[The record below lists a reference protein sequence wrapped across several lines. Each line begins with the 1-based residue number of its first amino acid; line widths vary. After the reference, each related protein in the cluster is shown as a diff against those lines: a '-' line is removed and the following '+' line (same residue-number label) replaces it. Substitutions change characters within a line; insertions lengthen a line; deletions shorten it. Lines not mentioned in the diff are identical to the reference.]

1 MRNEKPNCIGR
12 AARRKPLTLGVLLAL
27 LLAVFPLATPG
38 LAAGESGVVPQA
50 SLANKPEITIQGNLV
65 VDDSGAPTGFYELAL
80 CVRSPKRIVDLK
92 GQTPDPADPGKNVAE
107 GTEITETAY
116 NAYLA
121 AHSGAEGDFTV
132 TYYPFA
138 AASAV
143 VEVNA
148 DVLTAVDWD
157 VEQVTYDAWDAG
169 TNAYAKPLLDNAYPR
184 GIDRD
189 ANTDPDLWPT
199 TGPAPF
205 PDITTATL
213 SGLHREP
220 VALDVEGDRSTF
232 TATAQVDDYLQGAN
246 TKTALVTLSAYAPD
260 NKPVIYTQSTPVA
273 VVRFS
278 YDLQRFPKNTV
289 MVSASGVTGTAS
301 DQGFWLGLDRGH
313 NNTVTNGKTPL
324 TWLANTALG
333 SGGSNYDYSDA
344 RAASTGAGQVVW
356 TKISSRDT
364 DGAPVADWDSTEYYY
379 YLGAENPAGTGAE
392 GSVPV
397 ALPGADAPTT
407 VDHVW
412 VPKTASQ
419 VKVLVRGTA
428 ANPQPGPGDGWT
440 QAQYS
445 YYSNIIKLNDGLRL
459 ELVNA
464 PTFRPKTGTG
474 TGGNQ
479 ILFYDWDDT
488 LIGSLIVGDGDV
500 RQEVNDYLE
509 NNLVHPD
516 LRVGNILKNDF
527 GGTVPDQ
534 ATLTVA
540 GPDSSEE
547 KYLGV
552 LDSLDREYTYRGKY
566 PYELG
571 GSKIQDDESALPGA
585 EYPLTNKLDYAFY
598 RHVNTVTT
606 QEYAGANSE
615 TVTERY
621 ITADKLSANQD
632 AARYPW
638 VYGWT
643 VVEDNGVLNQT
654 DWQVR
659 RDALRKEDV
668 WTTFGTGEL
677 EDLDPS
683 ADLTAGGQAIPL
695 PPVSGTS
702 GTTYPAFV
710 DPATA
715 TAPTNYSYLL
725 SSEEDADYLRF
736 ADFSDI
742 GGAFARPGQNTLIV
756 KAVYEPGTSLTEGS
770 YRMSQEPYYNK
781 LNRLDAASGGAYSVE
796 LAFERANV
804 YSLSGYLQGV
814 KRMRAPAIRQ
824 DTTPD
829 LHWEEAEAGV
839 PLTNASSDDALTGKT
854 KVTYTNVTVDNGE
867 ELSVTLTLTARQ
879 NKVDY
884 ILTETYNNNYVSGG
898 QRAENNRGQGRLS
911 PTAFAV
917 DNYNYYVNGESD
929 EGDDYYDVPGFDQR
943 AGSRGFVLYGTLNS
957 IMEKATQ
964 YNHGEIDQGEF
975 NRYTDMPVL
984 ADANLKNSDGNDFT
998 DRTLTAARTSILA
1011 AAQACEAQRGDPDYW
1026 NSDKDCAELS
1036 YHQLQLYITTGTLYS
1051 RTAADAITVNWCHL
1065 HADCAATMSGTPKSW
1080 AELLAAA
1087 QGQEPEVIEKLTTGE
1102 IERLTHLRQSEAGAL
1117 FSSSAAFRD
1126 ALVAAVKAGA
1136 SDWKSIQYHI
1146 LKGSVPGPEDTTAQE
1161 NYWWYDGATGNT
1173 VPGSLSALVT
1183 AAQDALTP
1191 ADLPDGTTSTMN
1203 AKLNAAQSAFDANAA
1218 GDAVAPAWN
1227 RMTENLVKKRVVE
1240 DEGERTEKFDS
1251 FQEFRDAFLEALRK
1265 AQTAGADP
1273 GADPDLWE
1281 KIQYLFLNPEQDWPG
1296 SKPEESTGY
1305 WWKDGKNYLKIKDL
1319 VSLLE
1324 AVQRAKAGEE
1334 GARALLDALSPE
1346 DLYRYEGLHF
1356 RTNFHGDKYDEG
1368 TIVGFR
1374 TALEAFVDLEGAVLP
1389 TDATKTTDIT
1399 TAWNQIQHYLIH
1411 PDPNR
1416 DYSSRDA
1423 LIALNAEKEYYWW
1436 RDGKEGEA
1444 YTLTPGVTDA
1454 NIKALMEALYRD
1466 VVNGNTMALDG
1477 LTEAAAE
1484 RYRLI
1489 PTYAGSEAD
1498 WDALTK
1504 YDGTG
1509 GNTAAALKGKLR
1521 AMWAA
1526 GSLSAETYQSVSWRQ
1541 IQHYLLTG
1549 NWLDAA
1555 SPDLPSD
1562 GPTEKGAYWWKT
1574 GDANPDAASEPIPSK
1589 LDELL
1594 ALFNDRMAKR
1604 VAGDKTTASDTA
1616 FKNLLDSYLSANG
1629 IYGGTASSPQA
1640 YDGLVTTTK
1649 NTIKTR
1655 YVNLIKNFVDK
1666 QKKTDAYEVLD
1677 WYVIQYYAL
1686 NNVTATTA
1694 TLKTKAEAKEWFEST
1709 LAPKGITPPSFADD
1723 PPIRCKVNADGSITY
1738 DPAAGAALFGGTPVG
1753 EETEL
1758 EQAREAVEQIRAALP
1773 ALRLLAPEAAEEM
1786 ERALVQAEEEL
1797 ARLEAQAVPQT
1808 APAGS
1813 APSSDPD
1820 PDPDQ
1825 TSDDHDLRPEIP
1837 LGEEAA
1843 SAQTPQVLLLR
1854 WSPLAALWQR
1864 F

>member
-1 MRNEKPNCIGR
+1 MRNEKPNCIGP

-38 LAAGESGVVPQA
+38 LAAGESGVVPQT

-92 GQTPDPADPGKNVAE
+92 GRTPDPATPDKTVEP
-107 GTEITETAY
+107 GTEITEAAY

-157 VEQVTYDAWDAG
+157 VEQVTYDAWDAE
-169 TNAYAKPLLDNAYPR
+169 TNAYTTKALDDAYPR

-189 ANTDPDLWPT
+189 ANADPDLWPT

-213 SGLHREP
+213 SGLHRGP

-232 TATAQVDDYLQGAN
+232 TATAQVDDYLQTSTA
-246 TKTALVTLSAYAPD
+246 KTALVTLSAHAPD

-273 VVRFS
+273 VARFS

-313 NNTVTNGKTPL
+313 NNTVTSGKTPL

-364 DGAPVADWDSTEYYY
+364 DGSPVADWDSTEYYY

-397 ALPGADAPTT
+397 ALPGTDAPTT

-419 VKVLVRGTA
+419 VKVLARGTA
-428 ANPQPGPGDGWT
+428 ENPKPGPGDGWT

-534 ATLTVA
+534 ATLTAAVP
-540 GPDSSEE
+540 GSPEE

-606 QEYAGANSE
+606 QEYAGADSE

-638 VYGWT
+638 VYGWA

-683 ADLTAGGQAIPL
+683 ADLDAGGQAIPL

-756 KAVYEPGTSLTEGS
+756 KAVYEPGTSLLSVS

-781 LNRLDAASGGAYSVE
+781 LNEKAATAGGAYSVE
-796 LAFERANV
+796 LAFERASTLNGTV
-804 YSLSGYLQGV
+804 QGV
-814 KRMRAPAIRQ
+814 QRMRAPAIRQ

-854 KVTYTNVTVDNGE
+854 KVTYTNVAVDNGE
-867 ELSVTLTLTARQ
+867 EIGVTLTLTARQ

-898 QRAENNRGQGRLS
+898 QRAENNGGQGTLS

-943 AGSRGFVLYGTLNS
+943 AGSRGFVLYGTLNN
-957 IMEKATQ
+957 IMEKASQ
-964 YNHGEIDQGEF
+964 CAQGKIEQGEF
-975 NRYTDMPVL
+975 NRYVDMSILSDV
-984 ADANLKNSDGNDFT
+984 NLKDKDGNDFT
-998 DRTLTAARTSILA
+998 ILTLGNTRTAILA
-1011 AAQACEAQRGDPDYW
+1011 AAQACEAQRGNADYW
-1026 NSDKDCAELS
+1026 NDKMDCAELS
-1036 YHQLQLYITTGTLYS
+1036 YHQLQLYITTGTLYD
-1051 RTAADAITVNWCHL
+1051 RTAADAMTVNWCRL

-1117 FSSSAAFRD
+1117 FSSSAAFRS
-1126 ALVAAVKAGA
+1126 ALEAAVKAGA
-1136 SDWKSIQYHI
+1136 SDWKSIQYRI

-1227 RMTENLVKKRVVE
+1227 RMTENLVSAADISRV
-1240 DEGERTEKFDS
+1240 DQGEGSTTKFDS
-1251 FQEFRDAFLEALRK
+1251 FQDFRAALLSAMGK
-1265 AQTAGADP
+1265 AGA
-1273 GADPDLWE
+1273 ATPDNDGDYWYHL
-1281 KIQYLFLNPEQDWPG
+1281 QYVVLNPEKDWPTDAPG
-1296 SKPEESTGY
+1296 AASEAGQEMANYFWHNG
-1305 WWKDGKNYLKIKDL
+1305 GKLYAVKDL

-1324 AVQRAKAGEE
+1324 VAGLVDTNPSAQSAWEKFTYATVQGNSDLSFAKDFVGNLYDAGSMDAFKAAIVDMVKTP
-1334 GARALLDALSPE
+1334 GAPTLSERDGADPALVALTW
-1346 DLYRYEGLHF
+1346 R
-1356 RTNFHGDKYDEG
+1356 
-1368 TIVGFR
+1368 
-1374 TALEAFVDLEGAVLP
+1374 
-1389 TDATKTTDIT
+1389 DI
-1399 TAWNQIQHYLIH
+1399 QYYLIH
-1411 PDPNR
+1411 KKAD
-1416 DYSSRDA
+1416 S
-1423 LIALNAEKEYYWW
+1423 AEAAREGAAGFYWW
-1436 RDGKEGEA
+1436 KDGGEPTA
-1444 YTLTPGVTDA
+1444 P
-1454 NIKALMEALYRD
+1454 NITIWQDFFTAAFVELY
-1466 VVNGNTMALDG
+1466 NGNTKAWDNQDTNAVLMRQSRLRNYDADQP
-1477 LTEAAAE
+1477 TEPPIYDFASLPPFTTDQLKAAAKAYVQQE
-1484 RYRLI
+1484 VGRLTASGADGHTVPVPTWFQLQYYLTNDAWDLSGIQEEELQRRY
-1489 PTYAGSEAD
+1489 
-1498 WDALTK
+1498 WW
-1504 YDGTG
+1504 YDGAATDPNKPQEAPDQPLKDWIEKFLSSETAV
-1509 GNTAAALKGKLR
+1509 NTVTVSDFKAEDMPLR
-1521 AMWAA
+1521 ITTSN
-1526 GSLSAETYQSVSWRQ
+1526 G
-1541 IQHYLLTG
+1541 
-1549 NWLDAA
+1549 
-1555 SPDLPSD
+1555 LP
-1562 GPTEKGAYWWKT
+1562 TTKT
-1574 GDANPDAASEPIPSK
+1574 
-1589 LDELL
+1589 L
-1594 ALFNDRMAKR
+1594 
-1604 VAGDKTTASDTA
+1604 TTA
-1616 FKNLLDSYLSANG
+1616 KNRL
-1629 IYGGTASSPQA
+1629 
-1640 YDGLVTTTK
+1640 K
-1649 NTIKTR
+1649 K
-1655 YVNLIKNFVDK
+1655 LIKNVADAGQRVEDLTWYQLQVALWPAADGGDGELHTPEDAK
-1666 QKKTDAYEVLD
+1666 AAYESKVDPGKD
-1677 WYVIQYYAL
+1677 WRPEWVKNFYG
-1686 NNVTATTA
+1686 TA
-1694 TLKTKAEAKEWFEST
+1694 
-1709 LAPKGITPPSFADD
+1709 G
-1723 PPIRCKVNADGSITY
+1723 V
-1738 DPAAGAALFGGTPVG
+1738 ALFGGTPVG

-1758 EQAREAVEQIRAALP
+1758 EQAREAVAQIRAALP

-1813 APSSDPD
+1813 VPSSDPA
-1820 PDPDQ
+1820 PDQ
-1825 TSDDHDLRPEIP
+1825 TSGDHDLRPEIP

-1843 SAQTPQVLLLR
+1843 SAQTPQVLLLQ